1 MEAPEMQEIIS
12 QKYGMHVNLNKHLL
26 YKGNIIPQL

>member
-12 QKYGMHVNLNKHLL
+12 QKYGMHVNLNKQLL
-26 YKGNIIPQL
+26 YKGK